1 MSCCWNNEDEYN
13 LKTKKKKKNSITF
26 SKTIAFSK
34 DYILD

>member
-1 MSCCWNNEDEYN
+1 MSCCWNNENEYN
-13 LKTKKKKKNSITF
+13 LKTKKKKDSITL